1 MEKHNT
7 NYYPDLFQFNGN
19 RSWLNS
25 LCPNVLCYV
34 LALSFLDTP
43 VFFLFFFFT
52 IIDDFSLKILNLENV
67 NYFAKI
73 NYYLL
78 KKIARSTNILPVS

>member
-43 VFFLFFFFT
+43 VFLGFFFT
-52 IIDDFSLKILNLENV
+52 IIDDFSLKILNLEKV
-67 NYFAKI
+67 K
-73 NYYLL
+73 LL
-78 KKIARSTNILPVS
+78 C

>member
-43 VFFLFFFFT
+43 FFSVFFT
-52 IIDDFSLKILNLENV
+52 IIDDFSLKILNLGKV
-67 NYFAKI
+67 K
-73 NYYLL
+73 LL
-78 KKIARSTNILPVS
+78 C

>member
-19 RSWLNS
+19 RPWLNS

-34 LALSFLDTP
+34 LAFKLSFLDTP
-43 VFFLFFFFT
+43 VFSVFFT
-52 IIDDFSLKILNLENV
+52 IIDDFSLKILNLEKV
-67 NYFAKI
+67 K
-73 NYYLL
+73 LL
-78 KKIARSTNILPVS
+78 C

>member
-43 VFFLFFFFT
+43 VFWGFFT
-52 IIDDFSLKILNLENV
+52 IIDDFSLKILNLEKV
-67 NYFAKI
+67 K
-73 NYYLL
+73 LL
-78 KKIARSTNILPVS
+78 C

>member
-34 LALSFLDTP
+34 LALSFFDTP
-43 VFFLFFFFT
+43 VFFVLFFLQLLM
-52 IIDDFSLKILNLENV
+52 ISLKK
-67 NYFAKI
+67 F
-73 NYYLL
+73 
-78 KKIARSTNILPVS
+78 

>member
-19 RSWLNS
+19 RSCLNS

-43 VFFLFFFFT
+43 VFFLFFT
-52 IIDDFSLKILNLENV
+52 IIDDFSLKILNLEKV

-78 KKIARSTNILPVS
+78 RKIARSTNILPVS

>member
-25 LCPNVLCYV
+25 LCPNVLCHV

-43 VFFLFFFFT
+43 VFFCFVFLQLLM
-52 IIDDFSLKILNLENV
+52 ISLKK
-67 NYFAKI
+67 F
-73 NYYLL
+73 
-78 KKIARSTNILPVS
+78 

>member
-43 VFFLFFFFT
+43 VFSVFFT
-52 IIDDFSLKILNLENV
+52 IIDDFSLKILNLGKV
-67 NYFAKI
+67 K
-73 NYYLL
+73 LL
-78 KKIARSTNILPVS
+78 C

>member
-34 LALSFLDTP
+34 LALSFLNTP
-43 VFFLFFFFT
+43 VFLGFFT
-52 IIDDFSLKILNLENV
+52 IIDDFSLKILNLEKV
-67 NYFAKI
+67 K
-73 NYYLL
+73 LL
-78 KKIARSTNILPVS
+78 C